1 MRSRD
6 ETLRT
11 IEGGSF
17 EVCVIGGGATGAA
30 CALDAQLRGLKT
42 VLVDAGDFAGATS
55 SKSTKIIHGGVRYLE
70 EAVKDLDPAEYHVV
84 NPNPVAGIEEGTA
97 LRVESGVA
105 TVVGGGRVKLFR
117 RGRPPQWFA
126 SGERLEI

>member
-6 ETLRT
+6 ETLHT

-17 EVCVIGGGATGAA
+17 DVCVIGGGATGAA

-42 VLVDAGDFAGATS
+42 VLVEAGDFAGATS

-70 EAVKDLDPAEYHVV
+70 EAVKELDAAEYHVV
-84 NPNPVAGIEEGTA
+84 NRA
-97 LRVESGVA
+97 LHERILMLKNGAYLSRTLEFLIQIGRASCRERV
-105 TVVGGGRVKLFR
+105 
-117 RGRPPQWFA
+117 
-126 SGERLEI
+126 